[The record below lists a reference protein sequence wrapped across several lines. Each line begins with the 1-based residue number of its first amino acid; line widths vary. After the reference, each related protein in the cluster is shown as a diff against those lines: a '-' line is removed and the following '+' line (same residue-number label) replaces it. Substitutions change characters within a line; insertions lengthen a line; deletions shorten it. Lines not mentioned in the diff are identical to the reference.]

1 MNANGIFSSLRL
13 KLMRPESTSRRV
25 KRTPG
30 CDGGREAFGLGDAE
44 DNAATDGRGNH
55 SARFQSPAELRT
67 RFRLGLVSETVPSS
81 ICPRSKLCQR
91 SRTVT
96 DSARRKYSWPKRG
109 SSAKVTGWASS
120 VGPPQRLKS

>member
-1 MNANGIFSSLRL
+1 MNANGIFSSPRL

-25 KRTPG
+25 KRTAG
-30 CDGGREAFGLGDAE
+30 GRAEFADGGAEKDEATG
-44 DNAATDGRGNH
+44 GRGNH
-55 SARFQSPAELRT
+55 SARFQSPLELRT

-81 ICPRSKLCQR
+81 ICPRSRLCQR
-91 SRTVT
+91 RRTVT
-96 DSARRKYSWPKRG
+96 ESARRKYSWPKRG